1 LQGRCG
7 WSWSS
12 VKATHGSW
20 IAEKKLNI
28 LVQLALHKH
37 PDLPDVP
44 LITDLATTDKQRQV
58 LRLIFARQVMGRPF
72 LAPPGIP
79 AERAAALRTAFME
92 TMKDP
97 AFIADAEKSQLEV
110 NPVAG
115 EELQKLVADIYK
127 TPPEIAK
134 QAAHRWR
141 RSNSSSFRVA
151 PATNPESPPCRPH
164 QLDPGPARRCAPE

>member
-1 LQGRCG
+1 
-7 WSWSS
+7 

-28 LVQLALHKH
+28 LVQLSLQKH

-44 LITDLATTDKQRQV
+44 LVTDLATNDEQRQI
-58 LRLIFARQVMGRPF
+58 LKLIFARQVMGRPF

-79 AERAAALRTAFME
+79 PDRAAALRTAFMD

-97 AFIADAEKSQLEV
+97 DFLADAEKAQLEV

-115 EELQKLVADIYK
+115 EELQKLVAEIYK
-127 TPPEIAK
+127 TPPEVAK
-134 QAAHRWR
+134 QAAKLL
-141 RSNSSSFRVA
+141 A
-151 PATNPESPPCRPH
+151 PK
-164 QLDPGPARRCAPE
+164 